1 MQDNNINEIMSNALT
16 VNKDTLSK
24 NIKDI
29 INQIK
34 NVIEANKDNIEN
46 ASSIDKNNDNGFI
59 LNFDI
64 VNNIFSNIEKENT
77 LYGDVTLSHKDDYKK
92 IIYGAQIMEYGNVAV
107 ISDGNPYV
115 IIEMALRNIIAGNT
129 TIFANDKFML
139 GTNQLLIQII
149 QSVLEQFNISKYLVQ
164 IYITNNFDEVLSN
177 FANIDLVICIGNRN
191 LQNMILNKSKNKT
204 IISGYE
210 NFDLYIE
217 DTTHLEFINKIIN
230 TGLNIQLYVNE
241 NTNLDYSNSI
251 IVSDIDEAI
260 AQINYNGN
268 RYSSA
273 IFTSSTENASKFI
286 KQVKSKIVTINIS
299 PTIERI
305 IDINQ
310 SDLTIEKTIIYPFS
324 FKFDGNNDTI
334 QITDDE
340 SI

>member
-1 MQDNNINEIMSNALT
+1 MVDNNINKIMSNALT
-16 VNKDTLSK
+16 VNKDVLSK

-34 NVIEANKDNIEN
+34 IAIEANKDNIEN

-64 VNNIFSNIEKENT
+64 INNIFSNIENENT
-77 LYGDVTLSHKDDYKK
+77 LYGDVTLSQKDDDKK
-92 IIYGAQIMEYGNVAV
+92 IIYGTQIMDYGNVVV

-115 IIEMALRNIIAGNT
+115 IIEIALRNIMAGNT
-129 TIFANDKFML
+129 TIFTNDKFMF

-149 QSVLEQFNISKYLVQ
+149 QNVLEQFNISKYLVQ
-164 IYITNNFDEVLSN
+164 IYITNNFDEILSN

-210 NFDLYIE
+210 NFDLYVE

-230 TGLNIQLYVNE
+230 SGLNIQLYIIE

-268 RYSSA
+268 KYSSA

-286 KQVKSKIVTINIS
+286 KQVKSKIVTINTS

-305 IDINQ
+305 IDIKQ

-334 QITDDE
+334 QITDDGLK
-340 SI
+340 

>member
-77 LYGDVTLSHKDDYKK
+77 LYGDVTLSQKDDYKK
-92 IIYGAQIMEYGNVAV
+92 IIYGTQIMEYGNVAV

>member
-77 LYGDVTLSHKDDYKK
+77 LYGDVTLSQKDDYKK
-92 IIYGAQIMEYGNVAV
+92 IIYGTQIMEYGNVAV

-164 IYITNNFDEVLSN
+164 IYIT
-177 FANIDLVICIGNRN
+177 NIDLVICIGNRN

-286 KQVKSKIVTINIS
+286 KQVKSKIVTINTS

-305 IDINQ
+305 IDIKQ

>member
-77 LYGDVTLSHKDDYKK
+77 LYGDVTLSQKDDYKK
-92 IIYGAQIMEYGNVAV
+92 IIYGTQIMEYGNVAV

-149 QSVLEQFNISKYLVQ
+149 QSVLEQFNISK
-164 IYITNNFDEVLSN
+164 
-177 FANIDLVICIGNRN
+177 
-191 LQNMILNKSKNKT
+191 
-204 IISGYE
+204 
-210 NFDLYIE
+210 
-217 DTTHLEFINKIIN
+217 
-230 TGLNIQLYVNE
+230 
-241 NTNLDYSNSI
+241 
-251 IVSDIDEAI
+251 
-260 AQINYNGN
+260 
-268 RYSSA
+268 
-273 IFTSSTENASKFI
+273 
-286 KQVKSKIVTINIS
+286 
-299 PTIERI
+299 
-305 IDINQ
+305 
-310 SDLTIEKTIIYPFS
+310 
-324 FKFDGNNDTI
+324 
-334 QITDDE
+334 
-340 SI
+340 

>member
-77 LYGDVTLSHKDDYKK
+77 LHGDVTLSQKDDYKK
-92 IIYGAQIMEYGNVAV
+92 IIYGTQIMEYGNVAV

-149 QSVLEQFNISKYLVQ
+149 QSVLEQFNISKYSVQ

>member
-1 MQDNNINEIMSNALT
+1 MVDNNINKIMSNALT
-16 VNKDTLSK
+16 VNKDALSK

-34 NVIEANKDNIEN
+34 IAIEANKDNIEN

-64 VNNIFSNIEKENT
+64 INNIFSNIENENT
-77 LYGDVTLSHKDDYKK
+77 LYGDVTLSQKDDYKK
-92 IIYGAQIMEYGNVAV
+92 IIYGTQIMDYGNVAV

-164 IYITNNFDEVLSN
+164 IYITNNFDEILSN

-230 TGLNIQLYVNE
+230 TGINIQLYINE

-286 KQVKSKIVTINIS
+286 KQVKSKIVTINTS

-305 IDINQ
+305 IDIKQ

-334 QITDDE
+334 QITDDGLK
-340 SI
+340 

>member
-34 NVIEANKDNIEN
+34 NVIEANKDNIKN

-77 LYGDVTLSHKDDYKK
+77 LHGDVTLSQKDDYKK
-92 IIYGAQIMEYGNVAV
+92 IIYGTQIMEYGNVAV

>member
-1 MQDNNINEIMSNALT
+1 MEDNNINKIMSNALT
-16 VNKDTLSK
+16 VNKDALSK

-34 NVIEANKDNIEN
+34 IAIEANKDNIEN
-46 ASSIDKNNDNGFI
+46 ANNIDKNNENGFI

-64 VNNIFSNIEKENT
+64 INNIFSNIEKENI
-77 LYGDVTLSHKDDYKK
+77 LYGDVTLSQKDDDKK
-92 IIYGAQIMEYGNVAV
+92 IIYGTEVMNYGNVVV

-129 TIFANDKFML
+129 TIFANDKFMF

-164 IYITNNFDEVLSN
+164 IYTTNNFDEILSN

-230 TGLNIQLYVNE
+230 TGLNIQLYINE

-251 IVSDIDEAI
+251 IVSDIGEAI

-273 IFTSSTENASKFI
+273 IFTSSTKNASKFI
-286 KQVKSKIVTINIS
+286 KQVKSKIVTINTS

-305 IDINQ
+305 IDIKQ
-310 SDLTIEKTIIYPFS
+310 SDLTIEKTIIYPVS
-324 FKFDGNNDTI
+324 FKFDGNSDI
-334 QITDDE
+334 VQITDDGLK
-340 SI
+340 

>member
-77 LYGDVTLSHKDDYKK
+77 LHGDVTLSQKDDYKK
-92 IIYGAQIMEYGNVAV
+92 IIYGTQIMEYGNVAV

-149 QSVLEQFNISKYLVQ
+149 QSVLEQFNISKYSVQ

-204 IISGYE
+204 ISSGYE

-286 KQVKSKIVTINIS
+286 KQVKSKIVTINTS

>member
-46 ASSIDKNNDNGFI
+46 ASSIDKNNDNGFV

-77 LYGDVTLSHKDDYKK
+77 LRGDVTLSQKDDYKK
-92 IIYGAQIMEYGNVAV
+92 IIYGTQIMEYGNVAV

-305 IDINQ
+305 IDIKQ

>member
-1 MQDNNINEIMSNALT
+1 MEDNNINKIMSNALT
-16 VNKDTLSK
+16 VNKDALSK

-34 NVIEANKDNIEN
+34 IAIEANKDNIEN

-64 VNNIFSNIEKENT
+64 INNIFSNIEKENT
-77 LYGDVTLSHKDDYKK
+77 LYGDVTLSQKDDDKK
-92 IIYGAQIMEYGNVAV
+92 IIYGTQIMDYGNVVV

-115 IIEMALRNIIAGNT
+115 IIELALRNIMAGNT
-129 TIFANDKFML
+129 TIFTNDKFMF

-149 QSVLEQFNISKYLVQ
+149 QNVLEQFNISKYLVQ
-164 IYITNNFDEVLSN
+164 IYITNNFDEILSN

-210 NFDLYIE
+210 NFDLYVE

-230 TGLNIQLYVNE
+230 SGLNIQLYINE

-268 RYSSA
+268 KYSSA

-286 KQVKSKIVTINIS
+286 KQVKSKIVTINTS

-305 IDINQ
+305 IDIKQ
-310 SDLTIEKTIIYPFS
+310 SDLTIEKTIIYTVS

-334 QITDDE
+334 QITDDGLK
-340 SI
+340 

>member
-29 INQIK
+29 INQI
-34 NVIEANKDNIEN
+34 NNAIEANKDNIEN

-77 LYGDVTLSHKDDYKK
+77 LHGDVTLSQKDDYKK
-92 IIYGAQIMEYGNVAV
+92 IIYGTQIMEYGNVAV